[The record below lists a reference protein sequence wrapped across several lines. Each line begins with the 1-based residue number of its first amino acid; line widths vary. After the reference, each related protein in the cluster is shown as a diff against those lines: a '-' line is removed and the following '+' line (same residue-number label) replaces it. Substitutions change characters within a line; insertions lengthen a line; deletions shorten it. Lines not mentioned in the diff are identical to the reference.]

1 MLSCVAAVWVL
12 ASTSAVDRV
21 VRTVIHVGDRQ
32 VVIVHRAVVVLGKS
46 VTVAIVRP
54 AVETVIAVANAARVR
69 RARLGRRVIEENG
82 AIAVIVRR
90 ALVLV
95 AIVRSVVNVP
105 LVQVLVAIVPS
116 VVNVQRAQVLAAI
129 VPSVVNV
136 QRAQV
141 LVAIAPSVV
150 IVRRVLVASVR
161 SVQALAIVQRVRVLV
176 IAASVRR
183 VQASARIVASVAPVQ
198 SVVARLVVEAAVD
211 AVRSAVANRVQQ
223 MNVVHLPIARL
234 PSVPKRG
241 VSGRHVAIA

>member
-69 RARLGRRVIEENG
+69 RARLGRRVIVENG

-105 LVQVLVAIVPS
+105 PV
-116 VVNVQRAQVLAAI
+116 QVLAAI
-129 VPSVVNV
+129 VQSVVNV

-183 VQASARIVASVAPVQ
+183 VQASARIVVSVAPVQ

-223 MNVVHLPIARL
+223 MNVVHLPIALL